1 MCNGDYLVAV
11 NMIDLRSDTV
21 VKPTP
26 DMRAAMAAAD
36 VGDDVFGEDP
46 TVIALEEQLAALF
59 GHEAGLYC
67 SSGTQT
73 NQIAISVHTKPG
85 DELIGEEGMHI
96 YRYEG
101 GGIMANSGCSV
112 KFVPSDRGRFT
123 SVEVEAA
130 INNVADNYLART
142 RLVNI
147 ENTNNRGGGSVW
159 DLAEVDRIRAVCDQH
174 GLSLHMDGAR
184 IFNALAV
191 DGRSPSEWGKRFDSV
206 SICLSKGLGA
216 PVGSVLL
223 GPRDFIREARRVR
236 KRFGGGM
243 RQAGIIAAAG
253 LFALDHNLARLPED
267 HQRAGRLA
275 HALEHLSYVESVAPA
290 DTNIV
295 VFRLKDEAGVPRFIE
310 QLRTAGVMA
319 LPFGPGAVRFVTHME
334 IDDAAVSTTIATLQ
348 KLKA

>member
-1 MCNGDYLVAV
+1 
-11 NMIDLRSDTV
+11 MIDLRSDTV

-26 DMRAAMAAAD
+26 AMRAAMAAAE

-46 TVIALEEQLAALF
+46 TVIALEERLAALF

-73 NQIAISVHTKPG
+73 NQIAINVHTRPG

-112 KFVPSDRGRFT
+112 KFVPNDRGRFT
-123 SVEVEAA
+123 AAAVESA

-159 DLAEVDRIRAVCDQH
+159 DLSEVLHIRAVCEKH
-174 GLSLHMDGAR
+174 GLALHMDGAR
-184 IFNALAV
+184 IFNAMAV
-191 DGRSPSEWGKRFDSV
+191 DGLSSAVWGKPFDSI

-216 PVGSVLL
+216 PVGSVLV
-223 GPRDFIREARRVR
+223 GPSPFIREARRVR

-253 LFALDHNLARLPED
+253 LYALDHNLARLKDD
-267 HQRAGRLA
+267 HARANRLA
-275 HALEHLSYVESVAPA
+275 TALAQLPYVESVAPA

-295 VFRLKDEAGVPRFIE
+295 VFRLKDPGAVPAFLDR
-310 QLRTAGVMA
+310 LRASGIIA
-319 LPFGPGAVRFVTHME
+319 LAFGPGAVRMVTHLE
-334 IDDAAVSTTIATLQ
+334 IDDAAVESTIRALE
-348 KLKA
+348 AYAA

>member
-1 MCNGDYLVAV
+1 
-11 NMIDLRSDTV
+11 MIDLRSDTV

-26 DMRAAMAAAD
+26 GMRTAMANAE

-46 TVIALEEQLAALF
+46 TVIALEERLAAMF

-73 NQIAISVHTKPG
+73 NQIAINVHTRPG
-85 DELIGEEGMHI
+85 DEVIGEDGMHI

-112 KFVPSDRGRFT
+112 KFVPTDRGRFT
-123 SVEVEAA
+123 ATAVEAA

-159 DLAEVDRIRAVCDQH
+159 DLGEVQRIRAVCDKH
-174 GLSLHMDGAR
+174 GLALHMDGAR
-184 IFNALAV
+184 IFNAMAV
-191 DGRSPSEWGKRFDSV
+191 DGCTPLEWGKPFHSI

-216 PVGSVLL
+216 PVGSVLIGAKPL
-223 GPRDFIREARRVR
+223 IREARRVR

-253 LFALDHNLARLPED
+253 LYALDHHLHKLVED
-267 HQRAGRLA
+267 HRRAKALGVALA
-275 HALEHLSYVESVAPA
+275 PLPYVAHVAPVE
-290 DTNIV
+290 TNIV
-295 VFRLKDEAGVPRFIE
+295 IFQLKEASRTARFLEDLRAAGV
-310 QLRTAGVMA
+310 LA
-319 LPFGPGAVRFVTHME
+319 LPFGPGAVRLVTHSE
-334 IDDAAVSTTIATLQ
+334 FDEKALATTLRILQ
-348 KLKA
+348 DRTT

>member
-1 MCNGDYLVAV
+1 
-11 NMIDLRSDTV
+11 MIDLRSDTV
-21 VKPTP
+21 VKPTAA
-26 DMRAAMAAAD
+26 MRSAMAAAE

-46 TVIALEEQLAALF
+46 TVIALEERLAALF

-67 SSGTQT
+67 TSGTQT
-73 NQIAISVHTKPG
+73 NQIAINVHTRPG

-123 SVEVEAA
+123 AEVVEAA
-130 INNVADNYLART
+130 INNAADNYLART

-147 ENTNNRGGGSVW
+147 ENTNNRSGGSVW
-159 DLAEVDRIRAVCDQH
+159 DLSEVQRIRTVCDRH
-174 GLSLHMDGAR
+174 GLSMHMDGAR

-191 DGRSPSEWGKRFDSV
+191 DGRSPAEWGKPFDSI

-216 PVGSVLL
+216 PVGSVLV
-223 GPRDFIREARRVR
+223 GSRPFIREARRVR

-253 LFALDHNLARLPED
+253 IFALDHNLDRLTED
-267 HQRAGRLA
+267 HVRAGQLA
-275 HALEHLSYVESVAPA
+275 AALQHLPCVERVEPA

-295 VFRLKDEAGVPRFIE
+295 VFRLKDQAGVQHFLDRLQGSGII
-310 QLRTAGVMA
+310 A
-319 LPFGPGAVRFVTHME
+319 LAFGPGTVRFVTHFE
-334 IDDAAVSTTIATLQ
+334 IDDAAITTTIATLQ
-348 KLKA
+348 TLAS

>member
-1 MCNGDYLVAV
+1 
-11 NMIDLRSDTV
+11 MIDLRSDTV
-21 VKPTP
+21 VKPTQA
-26 DMRAAMAAAD
+26 MRTAMAAAD

-46 TVIALEEQLAALF
+46 TVIALEERLAAMF
-59 GHEAGLYC
+59 DHEAGLYC

-73 NQIAISVHTKPG
+73 NQIAINVHTRPG

-112 KFVPSDRGRFT
+112 KFVPNDRGRFT
-123 SVEVEAA
+123 GAAVEAA
-130 INNVADNYLART
+130 INNAADNYLART

-159 DLAEVDRIRAVCDQH
+159 DFSEVQRIRTVCDH
-174 GLSLHMDGAR
+174 NGLSLHMDGAR

-191 DGRSPSEWGKRFDSV
+191 DGRSPTQWGKPFDSI

-216 PVGSVLL
+216 PVGSVLV
-223 GPRDFIREARRVR
+223 GSKPFIREARRVR

-253 LFALDHNLARLPED
+253 LFALDHNLDRLKED
-267 HQRAGRLA
+267 HLRAGQLA
-275 HALEHLSYVESVAPA
+275 AALQHLSYVESVSPA

-295 VFRLKDEAGVPRFIE
+295 VFRLKNHAGVPHFLDR
-310 QLRTAGVMA
+310 LREAGIIA
-319 LPFGPGAVRFVTHME
+319 LPFGPAAVRFVTHLE
-334 IDDAAVSTTIATLQ
+334 IDDAAIATTIATLQ
-348 KLKA
+348 KLAA

>member
-1 MCNGDYLVAV
+1 
-11 NMIDLRSDTV
+11 MIDLRSDTV

-26 DMRAAMAAAD
+26 AMRAAMAAAE

-46 TVIALEEQLAALF
+46 TVIALEERLAALF

-73 NQIAISVHTKPG
+73 NQIAINVHTKPG

-112 KFVPSDRGRFT
+112 KFVPNDRGRFT
-123 SVEVEAA
+123 ATAVEAA
-130 INNVADNYLART
+130 INNAADNYLART

-159 DLAEVDRIRAVCDQH
+159 DISEVQRIRAVCDRH
-174 GLSLHMDGAR
+174 SLSLHMDGAR

-191 DGRSPSEWGKRFDSV
+191 DGRTPAEWGKPFDSV

-216 PVGSVLL
+216 PVGSVLV
-223 GPRDFIREARRVR
+223 GSKPFIQEARRVR

-253 LFALDHNLARLPED
+253 LFAMDHNLDRLKED
-267 HQRAGRLA
+267 HIRARKLA
-275 HALEHLSYVESVAPA
+275 SALQHLPYVESVAPA
-290 DTNIV
+290 GTNIV
-295 VFRLKDEAGVPRFIE
+295 VFRLKDEAGVPRFLE
-310 QLRTAGVMA
+310 KLRNAGIIA
-319 LPFGPGAVRFVTHME
+319 LAFGPGAVRFVTHME
-334 IDDAAVSTTIATLQ
+334 IDDAAIDRTIATLQ
-348 KLKA
+348 KLSA

>member
-1 MCNGDYLVAV
+1 
-11 NMIDLRSDTV
+11 MIDLRSDTV

-26 DMRAAMAAAD
+26 AMRAVMAAAE

-46 TVIALEEQLAALF
+46 TVIALEERLAGMF

-73 NQIAISVHTKPG
+73 NQIAINVHTRPG

-112 KFVPSDRGRFT
+112 KFVPNDRGRFT
-123 SVEVEAA
+123 SAAVEAA
-130 INNVADNYLART
+130 INNAADNYLART

-159 DLAEVDRIRAVCDQH
+159 DFSEVQRIRTVCERH

-191 DGRSPSEWGKRFDSV
+191 DGRSAAQWGKPFDSI

-216 PVGSVLL
+216 PVGSVLV
-223 GPRDFIREARRVR
+223 GSRPFIREARRVR

-253 LFALDHNLARLPED
+253 LFALDHNLDRLKED
-267 HQRAGRLA
+267 HIRARQLA
-275 HALEHLSYVESVAPA
+275 AALQHLPYVESVAPA

-295 VFRLKDEAGVPRFIE
+295 VFRLKDQAGVPIFLDR
-310 QLRTAGVMA
+310 LRKAGVIA
-319 LPFGPGAVRFVTHME
+319 LAFGPGTVRFVTHME
-334 IDDAAVSTTIATLQ
+334 IDDAAIAATIEILQ
-348 KLKA
+348 MLAA